1 MSDNPNTVAWD
12 FSGRRV
18 LVTGGTSG
26 IGAAIAEAFAH
37 SGAHVTI
44 TGTASEAQ
52 VAAGHYRDPL
62 PAHDRYLS
70 LRLGD
75 RDSVNALA
83 EACPELDVLVNNA
96 GRTSAPEDFDAA
108 VDELLKG
115 THALTMAC
123 LPALSRSTAQG
134 GGSVISIGSMMAFF
148 GNTYF
153 PGYGAA
159 KAGLMMLTR
168 SLAQGWGQRNVRVN
182 ALSPGAIRT
191 PMTMRF
197 ADDAQFGPGTAQRI
211 SLGRWGEPA
220 DIAEPVLFLA
230 SPAARYI
237 TGECLMVSGGYM
249 IADS

>member
-1 MSDNPNTVAWD
+1 MNSNGAKNTIAWD
-12 FSGRRV
+12 FSGRKV
-18 LVTGGTSG
+18 LITGGTSG
-26 IGAAIAEAFAH
+26 IGAAIADAFAQ

-44 TGTASEAQ
+44 TGTA
-52 VAAGHYRDPL
+52 AGPEHYGDAL
-62 PAHDRYLS
+62 PAHDRYLP
-70 LRLGD
+70 LRLGE
-75 RDSVNALA
+75 RDSVDALA
-83 EACPELDVLVNNA
+83 EACPDLDVLVNNA
-96 GRTSAPEDFDAA
+96 GRTSAPENFDAA

-115 THALTMAC
+115 THALTVAC

-134 GGSVISIGSMMAFF
+134 GGSAIFIGSMMAFL

-191 PMTMRF
+191 PMTVRF
-197 ADDAQFGPGTAQRI
+197 ADDPQYGPGTAQRI
-211 SLGRWGEPA
+211 SLGRWGEPS

-230 SPAARYI
+230 SPAARYV

>member
-1 MSDNPNTVAWD
+1 MSEHQNTVAWD
-12 FSGRRV
+12 FSGRKV

-26 IGAAIAEAFAH
+26 IGAVIADAFSQ

-44 TGTASEAQ
+44 TGTAATVS
-52 VAAGHYRDPL
+52 HYSDPL
-62 PAHDRYLS
+62 PRHDRYLP
-70 LRLGD
+70 LRLGE
-75 RDSVNALA
+75 RDTITALA
-83 EACPELDVLVNNA
+83 KACPDLDVLVNNA

-123 LPALSRSTAQG
+123 LPALSRSTMRG

-168 SLAQGWGQRNVRVN
+168 SLAQAWGRQNVRVN

-191 PMTMRF
+191 PMTVRF
-197 ADDAQFGPGTAQRI
+197 ADDPQYGPGTVQRI
-211 SLGRWGEPA
+211 SLGRWGEPD

>member
-1 MSDNPNTVAWD
+1 MSAPANANPQGLLD
-12 FSGRRV
+12 FTGRNV

-26 IGAAIAEAFAH
+26 IGAAVAQAFADC
-37 SGAHVTI
+37 GACVII
-44 TGTASEAQ
+44 TGTADDP
-52 VAAGHYRDPL
+52 AAYADL
-62 PAHDRYLS
+62 PHHHRYLP
-70 LRLGD
+70 LRLAE
-75 RDSVNALA
+75 RETVLAVA

-96 GRTSAPEDFDAA
+96 GRTSMPEDFDAA

-115 THALTMAC
+115 THALTVAC
-123 LPALSRSTAQG
+123 LPALANSPQRG
-134 GGSVISIGSMMAFF
+134 GGAVVTMGSMMAFF
-148 GNTYF
+148 GNTFF

-168 SLAQGWGQRNVRVN
+168 SLAQAWGQRNVRVN

-191 PMTMRF
+191 PMTVHF
-197 ADDAQFGPGTAQRI
+197 ADDAAYGPATAQRI
-211 SLGRWGEPA
+211 ALGRWGEPE
-220 DIAEPVLFLA
+220 DIADPVLFLA